1 MDVPQRPLKGSNL
14 AFTLI
19 CLPKRAVDGRD
30 QLNNAISPVIYTI
43 NFDKNRC

>member
-1 MDVPQRPLKGSNL
+1 MDVLQRPFKGSNL

-30 QLNNAISPVIYTI
+30 QLNNAINTVVYTI
-43 NFDKNRC
+43 DFDKYRR